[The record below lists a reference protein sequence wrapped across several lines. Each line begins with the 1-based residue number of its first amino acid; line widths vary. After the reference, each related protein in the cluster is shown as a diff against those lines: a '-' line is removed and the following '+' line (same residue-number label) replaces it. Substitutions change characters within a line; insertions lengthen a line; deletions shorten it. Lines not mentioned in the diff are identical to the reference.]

1 MLRLPQFLAL
11 LLLIPSSSFFF
22 PRSAFPHLPPILS
35 STSSPIN
42 EMEAWLASNDVA
54 TAAAKHT
61 ETATFRGLILLST
74 PTATQSPLIT
84 LPKKLA
90 LSTTSTQNWDVDLA
104 TQLLTEICLGSTS
117 SLSGYVSLLSSGA
130 YGSSSTPLSSTL
142 DSFKIPES
150 CNSEPLPNWTAPN
163 SLRHWT
169 PEERSYLVEA
179 CGSRGQRALDASV
192 KQLRSWIELTG
203 SPSSN
208 ISSTFDI
215 KDNRVL
221 WFVWAMEAV
230 HSRAFMGIAG
240 VENSGAVTAA
250 LVAQGLGLVSGCAG
264 VGFDEFP
271 LVVVGGVAFAVGLG
285 FNVFKGLVNPKEVL
299 MLPYIDSA
307 NHDESSQN
315 AIEYNPLKQEFELV
329 CKGDQT
335 PDSELFISYG
345 ERSPVDLLINFG
357 IVKGGKAGRET
368 DRRIMVDMLQK

>member
-1 MLRLPQFLAL
+1 
-11 LLLIPSSSFFF
+11 
-22 PRSAFPHLPPILS
+22 
-35 STSSPIN
+35 
-42 EMEAWLASNDVA
+42 
-54 TAAAKHT
+54 
-61 ETATFRGLILLST
+61 
-74 PTATQSPLIT
+74 
-84 LPKKLA
+84 
-90 LSTTSTQNWDVDLA
+90 
-104 TQLLTEICLGSTS
+104 
-117 SLSGYVSLLSSGA
+117 
-130 YGSSSTPLSSTL
+130 
-142 DSFKIPES
+142 
-150 CNSEPLPNWTAPN
+150 
-163 SLRHWT
+163 
-169 PEERSYLVEA
+169 
-179 CGSRGQRALDASV
+179 
-192 KQLRSWIELTG
+192 
-203 SPSSN
+203 
-208 ISSTFDI
+208 
-215 KDNRVL
+215 
-221 WFVWAMEAV
+221 MEAV

-271 LVVVGGVAFAVGLG
+271 LVAVGGVAFAVGLG